1 MSDQDMTP
9 VSAGNPVIAN
19 AQQALA
25 IKELGEAV
33 AGMKKKMKTMWIS
46 VIVLAVVTLVL
57 AVLTV
62 GPFLGLNLRAGGFN
76 RAQFQNGTF
85 PRGTG
90 GTGGTTG
97 APSGTTPGQ

>member
-9 VSAGNPVIAN
+9 VPAGNPVIAN

-25 IKELGEAV
+25 VKELGEAV
-33 AGMKKKMKTMWIS
+33 AGMKQKMKTMWIT

-57 AVLTV
+57 VVLTAL
-62 GPFLGLNLRAGGFN
+62 PFMGVNLRAGGFN

-85 PRGTG
+85 QPGTG
-90 GTGGTTG
+90 GAPG
-97 APSGTTPGQ
+97 APGGPGGTTPGQ